1 MTDHPVASD
10 ALDRTGVKGLLR
22 LYKEILRQLEERQV
36 CTTKDSPIGGYGE
49 WLVAQ
54 AFGGERQGNSNKSF
68 DVVTSDGTRL
78 QVKTRWLP
86 LERDSRQL
94 SAIRNLDTGGFDFVV
109 AVLLDKEFE
118 VMEAYQI
125 PHAAVARL
133 ATRAAHTN
141 SHRLVL
147 NPKVCR
153 DPDCRDITQKI
164 RAADPEYGK

>member
-1 MTDHPVASD
+1 MTGDQVKPESMER
-10 ALDRTGVKGLLR
+10 LGVKGLLR
-22 LYKEILRQLEERQV
+22 LYKEILRHLEEREI

-49 WLVAQ
+49 WLVAR
-54 AFGGERQGNSNKSF
+54 AFRGERQGNSNKSV
-68 DVVTSDGTRL
+68 DVVTPDGVRL

-94 SAIRNLDTGGFDFVV
+94 SAIRNLDSGGFDYVV
-109 AVLLDKEFE
+109 AILLDNNFE

-153 DPDCRDITQKI
+153 DPECRNITQKI
-164 RAADPEYGK
+164 RAADPERGR

>member
-1 MTDHPVASD
+1 MRDDPVGGAIERAS
-10 ALDRTGVKGLLR
+10 VKGLLR
-22 LYKEILRQLEERQV
+22 LYKEILRLLEERQI

-49 WLVAQ
+49 RLVAR
-54 AFGGERQGNSNKSF
+54 AFGGERQGNANKSV
-68 DVVTSDGTRL
+68 DVVAPDGTRL

-94 SAIRNLDTGGFDFVV
+94 SAIRNLDTVGFDYVV
-109 AVLLDKEFE
+109 AVLLDADFG

-133 ATRAAHTN
+133 AARAAHTN

-153 DPDCRDITQKI
+153 DPDCRDITDMV
-164 RAADPEYGK
+164 RAADPERGK

>member
-1 MTDHPVASD
+1 MTHHSVTSD
-10 ALDRTGVKGLLR
+10 ALERTSVKGLLR
-22 LYKEILRQLEERQV
+22 LYKQILRHLEDRQV

-54 AFGGERQGNSNKSF
+54 AFGGERQGNSNKSV
-68 DVVTSDGTRL
+68 DVVAPDGTRL

-86 LERDSRQL
+86 MERDSRQL
-94 SAIRNLDTGGFDFVV
+94 SAIRNLDTSGFDFLI

-125 PHAAVARL
+125 PHAAVVRL

-141 SHRLVL
+141 SRRLVL
-147 NPKVCR
+147 NPKVCG
-153 DPDCRDITQKI
+153 DPDCRDIAEKI
-164 RAADPEYGK
+164 RAADPE